1 MHLLTTTLRR
11 AGRVDHALRA
21 VLALDGADARH
32 PRKLSELLQRSPGP
46 EKFLAAILGRLRQEG
61 IVASTR
67 GSRGGYW
74 LTRPLTEITVLD
86 VVEAMSAT
94 DAADADHS
102 AAAET
107 DVRPIVAVTTLWDEV
122 DHRVREVLGT
132 TRLADLL
139 PPDG

>member
-21 VLALDGADARH
+21 VLALDGADAAH
-32 PRKLSELLQRSPGP
+32 PRKLGELLDRSPGP

-86 VVEAMSAT
+86 VVEAMRAT
-94 DAADADHS
+94 DAADPDRS
-102 AAAET
+102 AAAEAG
-107 DVRPIVAVTTLWDEV
+107 VRPIAAVTSLWDEV
-122 DHRVREVLGT
+122 DQRVRELLGGT
-132 TRLADLL
+132 VLADLV
-139 PPDG
+139 PQDG